1 MLSATLSYGKLL
13 PVPSIGAW
21 PIASRKQI
29 RPTGCCLTHSWYRA
43 ATTHAQPRYTFI
55 GCTLYTFDLPHL
67 AHFAISFPRA
77 RFYYCSQQRPH
88 STVNSLRPF
97 RLPTALTEPYIPAPR
112 QRIMATTATF
122 PNAVPPTL
130 PYSQSSYYTM
140 SSDDSTNDG
149 DSDSSLGPTPATSPS
164 ATPDFTSTLA
174 KHHLTETDIQNIHDL
189 LIDVAKAGG
198 KIMLE
203 AEHEFLVA
211 AATKNNTSD
220 LVTQY
225 DKQVEAMVAR
235 RVRAAYPNIGFLG
248 EETFEHG
255 TKLTSAP
262 TFVCDPIDGTLN
274 FSKGVPNC
282 AVSLA
287 LVLDKKPVVGVVYN
301 PFRGDMYT
309 AIKNKGSFLTK
320 IATGARFRLPLH
332 PVPPPMPSL
341 RSCLVAIE
349 WGNQRNGS
357 NWELRTDVHKKLLTD
372 KADGG
377 AFCKS
382 VRSNGSAALDFCYV
396 AQGML
401 DCFWE
406 GGVWIWDVCAGWIVL
421 EEAGGIV
428 ASANPG
434 GWNPTLEGR
443 LYFAVRNAKH
453 SEQKA
458 IVEELWAIMGDRKF
472 VF

>member
-1 MLSATLSYGKLL
+1 MLSGTPSYGRLL
-13 PVPSIGAW
+13 AVPLSGTW
-21 PIASRKQI
+21 PIVSKIRIASA
-29 RPTGCCLTHSWYRA
+29 GYCLTHPWYRA
-43 ATTHAQPRYTFI
+43 ATLHIQPRRTTFKAS
-55 GCTLYTFDLPHL
+55 TLDILPRLAPLFNSFSQPRSYHCSQKRPHL
-67 AHFAISFPRA
+67 TTKSH
-77 RFYYCSQQRPH
+77 QR
-88 STVNSLRPF
+88 L
-97 RLPTALTEPYIPAPR
+97 RLPTALTVPYIV
-112 QRIMATTATF
+112 MAATSTF
-122 PNAVPPTL
+122 PKSLPPAL
-130 PYSQSSYYTM
+130 PYRQSSYYTI
-140 SSDDSTNDG
+140 SSDDSPNDG
-149 DSDSSLGPTPATSPS
+149 ESDSSPLPSPATTPS
-164 ATPDFTSTLA
+164 ATPDFALTLA
-174 KHHLTETDIQNIHDL
+174 KHHLTEKDLQNIHDL
-189 LIDVAKAGG
+189 LIEVAKAGG

-225 DKQVEAMVAR
+225 DKQVEDMVAR
-235 RVRAAYPNIGFLG
+235 RVRAAYPDIGFLG

-255 TKLTSAP
+255 TILTSSP

-282 AVSLA
+282 AISLA
-287 LVLDKKPVVGVVYN
+287 LTLNKKPVVGVVYN

-320 IATGARFRLPLH
+320 TATGTRFKLPLQ

-341 RSCLVAIE
+341 RSCLVAVE
-349 WGNQRNGS
+349 WGNQRNGP

-382 VRSNGSAALDFCYV
+382 IRSNGSAALDFCYV

-406 GGVWIWDVCAGWIVL
+406 GGVWVWDVCAGWIIL

-434 GWNPTLEGR
+434 DWDPKLEGR
-443 LYFAVRNAKH
+443 LYFAVRHAKH
-453 SEQKA
+453 TEQKA
-458 IVEELWAIMGDRKF
+458 VVEELWAIMGDRKF

>member
-1 MLSATLSYGKLL
+1 
-13 PVPSIGAW
+13 
-21 PIASRKQI
+21 
-29 RPTGCCLTHSWYRA
+29 
-43 ATTHAQPRYTFI
+43 
-55 GCTLYTFDLPHL
+55 
-67 AHFAISFPRA
+67 
-77 RFYYCSQQRPH
+77 
-88 STVNSLRPF
+88 
-97 RLPTALTEPYIPAPR
+97 
-112 QRIMATTATF
+112 MATTTTSAKGML
-122 PNAVPPTL
+122 PTL
-130 PYSQSSYYTM
+130 PYRQSSYYTI

-149 DSDSSLGPTPATSPS
+149 DSDSSLGPSTATTPS
-164 ATPDFTSTLA
+164 ATPSSSPDFALTLTR
-174 KHHLTETDIQNIHDL
+174 HHLTETDIQNIHDL
-189 LIDVAKAGG
+189 LVDVAKAGG

-255 TKLTSAP
+255 TKLTNAP

-287 LVLDKKPVVGVVYN
+287 LTLNRKPVVGVVYN

-309 AIKNKGSFLTK
+309 AIRNKGSFLTK
-320 IATGARFRLPLH
+320 TATGARFKLPLQ
-332 PVPPPMPSL
+332 PVPPPMTSL

-349 WGNQRNGS
+349 WGNQRNGP

-372 KADGG
+372 TADGG

-406 GGVWIWDVCAGWIVL
+406 GGVWIWDVCAGWIIL

-434 GWNPTLEGR
+434 DWNPTLEGR
-443 LYFAVRNAKH
+443 LYFAVRHAKH

-458 IVEELWAIMGDRKF
+458 VVEELWAIMGDRKF